1 VLRYFVLNVVAIV
14 KYVVANICISYLN
27 DVLGWNENK
36 NMVYF
41 CINIT
46 ENFSLAHKV

>member
-27 DVLGWNENK
+27 DVLGWNQ
-36 NMVYF
+36 NMVYSR
-41 CINIT
+41 INIT
-46 ENFSLAHKV
+46 EKFSLAHKL

>member
-1 VLRYFVLNVVAIV
+1 VLTYFVLNVVVIV

-27 DVLGWNENK
+27 DVLGWDEN
-36 NMVYF
+36 MFYSR
-41 CINIT
+41 INST